1 MSIKEL
7 AEELEL
13 AIDKLR
19 VAINQVEQR
28 PIAWMVED
36 DEVMFFSS
44 FEEAALYCADDEDP
58 VPLYDTPQKLPE
70 FSVMRAKRIR
80 DEARKAAQERVKVMA
95 WYVPDHPKQYLSD
108 NEFSLWR
115 SFHHVAEAIPLVPT
129 LEFIRRLDGD
139 DLAMFVEV
147 GK

>member
-44 FEEAALYCADDEDP
+44 FEEAALYCDDDEDP
-58 VPLYDTPQKLPE
+58 VPLYDTPHKVQE
-70 FSVMRAKRIR
+70 FSAMRAKRIR
-80 DEARKAAQERVKVMA
+80 DEARKTAQERIKVVA
-95 WYVPDHPKQYLSD
+95 WYVPGHPNQFISAD
-108 NEFSLWR
+108 EFELWR
-115 SFHHVAEAIPLVPT
+115 SFYPVAEAIPLVPT